1 MNICSMRENP
11 YENTGKS
18 VSEVDYAGDNFVRY
32 SGDTS
37 SMAQTQMF
45 AWDAKERGTDVHL
58 QADPTRLELLQR
70 TFKVKKEDFEQDKR
84 DSVIQKY
91 GGVEHFDA
99 PPKELLLAQTESYVE
114 YSRSGT
120 VIKGQEK
127 AKTKS
132 KYVEDVYIQNHTA
145 VWGSYWVDGLW
156 GYACCKSTVKMSYC
170 VGDAMKAFDT
180 ENANNNV
187 PADGD
192 SPGKSGTSSGVSK
205 RQDRLI
211 EKHSSWK
218 AALGISDGA
227 GK

>member
-132 KYVEDVYIQNHTA
+132 KYVEDVTFKTTRLYGVHI
-145 VWGSYWVDGLW
+145 GL
-156 GYACCKSTVKMSYC
+156 MDF
-170 VGDAMKAFDT
+170 GDT
-180 ENANNNV
+180 PVVN
-187 PADGD
+187 P
-192 SPGKSGTSSGVSK
+192 
-205 RQDRLI
+205 
-211 EKHSSWK
+211 
-218 AALGISDGA
+218 
-227 GK
+227 